1 MATPDKYNQPL
12 DYNLFIDLLKETIL
26 KDYARYDNKICY
38 IYAGLNTNHSIL
50 FREVDS
56 ILEQVDEA
64 YLAGKR
70 NIFFECVGEGLLT
83 KATLKIHE
91 AAIQITKKYPELVCV
106 LLTGAS
112 NGEEAY
118 LKLCKRFNL
127 VPVLNI
133 LSCCYF
139 EFVLK
144 NSWVTNVFN
153 IDYTI
158 GTRKKIYT
166 CLNRVLRPHRVEFL
180 NRMLAANLINDN
192 CYYSFYDGSAT
203 NGGLDTL
210 LHIFTQHYPDNVT
223 HIVNNIEFVKTLRLN
238 TDPNRTNPADLRL
251 EDFHLFLDSY
261 FSVIPE
267 TGYYNPATL
276 VYTYEPLED
285 CVFFSEKTYKSLL
298 LKQPF
303 ILLARKGSL
312 AELRR
317 RGFKTFSPMIDETYD
332 TIENDQERMD
342 AIVEEVA
349 RLSKQSEHEWEQWV
363 IKMRDIVEYNFNHLH
378 SQTSY
383 VMDKDLIG
391 RLNII

>member
-1 MATPDKYNQPL
+1 MATPDKYNQPE
-12 DYNLFIDLLKETIL
+12 DYPLFIDLLKEEL
-26 KDYARYDNKICY
+26 LSDYVRYDNKICY
-38 IYAGLNTNHSIL
+38 VYAGVHPKHSIL
-50 FREVDS
+50 FRTVDS
-56 ILEQVDEA
+56 IIEQIDEA
-64 YLAGKR
+64 YLIGKR

-83 KATLKIHE
+83 TATLKVHE
-91 AAIQITKKYPELVCV
+91 VATVITKKYPDVVCV

-118 LKLCKRFNL
+118 LKLCRRFNL
-127 VPVLNI
+127 IPVLNI

-139 EFVLK
+139 ELAMK
-144 NSWVTNVFN
+144 NSWTTNVFN
-153 IDYTI
+153 IDYPI
-158 GTRKKIYT
+158 STRKKIYT

-180 NRMLAANLINDN
+180 NKMIAANLINDN
-192 CYYSFYDGSAT
+192 CYYSFYDGSAP
-203 NGGLDTL
+203 NGGLDRIMN
-210 LHIFTQHYPDNVT
+210 IFTQHYPNA
-223 HIVNNIEFVKTLRLN
+223 VNNIIDNLEFVKTLRLN

-267 TGYYNPATL
+267 TGYYNPAAL
-276 VYTYEPLED
+276 VYTHEPLED
-285 CVFFSEKTYKSLL
+285 CVFFSEKTFKSIL

-303 ILLARKGSL
+303 ILLARRGSL

-332 TIENDQERMD
+332 TIEDDQQRMD
-342 AIVEEVA
+342 AIVDEVA
-349 RLSKQSEHEWEQWV
+349 RLSNQTEHDWEQWV

-378 SQTSY
+378 SQTSH

>member
-1 MATPDKYNQPL
+1 MATPDKYNQPE
-12 DYNLFIDLLKETIL
+12 DYLLFIDLLKEEL
-26 KDYARYDNKICY
+26 LNDYVRYDDKIYY
-38 IYAGLNTNHSIL
+38 IYAGVHPEYSIL
-50 FREVDS
+50 FRENDS
-56 ILEQVDEA
+56 ILEQIDEA

-83 KATLKIHE
+83 LVTRKVHDVATIVKE
-91 AAIQITKKYPELVCV
+91 KYPDVVCV

-118 LKLCKRFNL
+118 LRLCERFNL
-127 VPVLNI
+127 TPVLNI

-139 EFVLK
+139 ELVMK

-153 IDYTI
+153 IDYPI

-180 NRMLAANLINDN
+180 NRMIAANLINDN

-203 NGGLDTL
+203 NGGLDRL
-210 LHIFTQHYPDNVT
+210 LHIFTQHYPNHVSYIID
-223 HIVNNIEFVKTLRLN
+223 NIEFVKTLRLN

-251 EDFHLFLDSY
+251 EDFNLFLDSY

-285 CVFFSEKTYKSLL
+285 CAFFSEKTYKSIL

-317 RGFKTFSPMIDETYD
+317 RGFKTFSPMINETYD
-332 TIENDQERMD
+332 TIEDDQLRMD
-342 AIVEEVA
+342 AIVNEVA
-349 RLSKQSEHEWEQWV
+349 RLANQTEDQWEQWV
-363 IKMRDIVEYNFNHLH
+363 TKMRDIVEYNFNHLH

-383 VMDKDLIG
+383 IMDKDLIG